1 MGGYLFLSS
10 GEMYMQE
17 YTSLHAPSLSHKIE
31 TEKERERDIEIDK
44 YQWFYYYNYI
54 IIIIRLFQ

>member
-10 GEMYMQE
+10 GEIYMQE

-31 TEKERERDIEIDK
+31 TEKERERERHRDRQISMV
-44 YQWFYYYNYI
+44 
-54 IIIIRLFQ
+54 LLL